1 MLFPRSSEIRD
12 TERTHHNNNDD
23 GGDDGDDGAT
33 DFKTN
38 AQQNE
43 RTEPRVND
51 STTTDDHR
59 RPRPSTFVLSAFV
72 DFALI
77 TTVLKGV
84 TVYPVND

>member
-23 GGDDGDDGAT
+23 DDDDDDDDDGDD
-33 DFKTN
+33 
-38 AQQNE
+38 E
-43 RTEPRVND
+43 RTEPRVN
-51 STTTDDHR
+51 DHR
-59 RPRPSTFVLSAFV
+59 RPRPSTFVLSAFI

-77 TTVLKGV
+77 TTVLKCV